1 METIGK
7 GQLIRC
13 PDKNLRARAAWN
25 SFFIAVDIIM

>member
-7 GQLIRC
+7 GAV
-13 PDKNLRARAAWN
+13 DKMSRQNLRARAAWN